1 MKAAK
6 GIVVF
11 LIAVLAPALQS
22 PAQETVLLSDPVIRA
37 IIEEVSG
44 DLALQNEWML
54 APFERNRPEAE
65 YTDCLWESEYM
76 VKKAIEY
83 GFKDA
88 HVETFWVEG
97 EMQWDGVKGD
107 LWLLEP
113 EKKRIASYDETAACL
128 AVESLTADVTAE
140 LVFAGGGDSP
150 ADYKGLEVKDKIVL
164 VTGDMS
170 RAHTLAVTE
179 REARG
184 VVYYNPTAGPEF
196 PEMVP
201 WQNLDPDSI
210 KKAAQPS
217 FGFVL
222 TPQMGDYL
230 LARLKK
236 GEKLLVRAET
246 EAKFYPKKL
255 EVVTALIPG
264 TDLVG
269 QEFLFV
275 AHLYEGLAKQGA
287 NDNISGAVCELEAGR
302 AIIQLQKEGKIP
314 ALRRSIRFIWVP
326 EIEGTDAYLKRFKE
340 EKERIIAGINMDMVG
355 EGLTKCHTIFRV
367 SRSPYS
373 LPHFVNDLVQEMA
386 ELTVKLNNDGNAEY
400 PGNVYGRFSNKI
412 LSPQGSRDVFNLAI
426 LGHDGGSDNVLLNSY
441 TFRVPTVYFECWP
454 EDFYH
459 TNMDTPDKS
468 DSTQLKRV
476 AFIAAASAVSF
487 CSATPAD
494 TRKIAVETASR
505 AEERI
510 GEDVKKGL
518 ALLSKSPAEGLDE
531 AYKNAH
537 FSLVQSYRRE
547 IENMQSL
554 RLFAENDG
562 NVLGCLQGQV
572 TAFQTREGRDQ
583 EKVRKFYESMCA
595 YYGQKAVRLSL
606 TEAEQ
611 RMSRLIPER
620 TGAERKRADIPR
632 ANRVVSLN
640 YGPYETL
647 NFVDGKRSILDIA
660 HALFSEYGVVRAA
673 DMEEFIQA
681 HVRAGNL
688 RFKESRSLFT
698 SAGVS
703 DPQDTALIE

>member
-1 MKAAK
+1 MNAAK

-11 LIAVLAPALQS
+11 LIAVLALAIQS

-44 DLALQNEWML
+44 DLAVQNEWML
-54 APFERNRPEAE
+54 VPFERNRPEAE
-65 YTDCLWESEYM
+65 YTGRLWESEYM

-88 HVETFWVEG
+88 HVETFWVDG
-97 EMQWDGVKGD
+97 EKQWDGVKGN

-113 EKKRIASYDETAACL
+113 EKRRIASYDETAACL

-179 REARG
+179 RGARG
-184 VVYYNPTAGPEF
+184 VVYYNPSAAPEF

-201 WQNLDPDSI
+201 WQYLDPASV

-230 LARLKK
+230 VARLKK

-246 EAKFYPKKL
+246 ETKFYPKKL

-264 TDLVG
+264 TDLAG

-287 NDNISGAVCELEAGR
+287 NDNISGCVCELEAGR
-302 AIIQLQKEGKIP
+302 TIIQLQKEGQIP

-326 EIEGTDAYLKRFKE
+326 EIEGTDAYLKRFKD
-340 EKERIIAGINMDMVG
+340 EKERMIAGINMDMVG
-355 EGLTKCHTIFRV
+355 EGLTKCHTVFRV

-426 LGHDGGSDNVLLNSY
+426 LGHDGGSDNILLNSY
-441 TFRVPTVYFECWP
+441 AFRVPTVYFECWP

-468 DSTQLKRV
+468 DATQLKRV
-476 AFIAAASAVSF
+476 AFMAAASAVAF
-487 CSATPAD
+487 CSASPSD

-505 AEERI
+505 AEGRI

-518 ALLSKSPAEGLDE
+518 ALLSKSPAEGLAE

-547 IENMQSL
+547 SESLQSL

-562 NVLGCLQGQV
+562 NVLGYLQGLV
-572 TAFQTREGRDQ
+572 SDFQTREGRDQ
-583 EKVRKFYESMCA
+583 EKIRKFYESMCA
-595 YYGQKAVRLSL
+595 YHSQKAGRLSL

-611 RMSRLIPER
+611 KMSRMIPER
-620 TGAERKRADIPR
+620 TGAERKRADIPPG
-632 ANRVVSLN
+632 NRVVSLN

-660 HALFSEYGVVRAA
+660 QALFSEYGVVRPA
-673 DMEEFIQA
+673 DVEEFIQA
-681 HVRAGNL
+681 HVKAGNL
-688 RFKESRSLFT
+688 KLKESGPKT
-698 SAGVS
+698 S
-703 DPQDTALIE
+703 P